1 MLFLAMPDFI
11 ILYFYQSFPL
21 EGWGEVLFLFFNLK
35 FV

>member
-21 EGWGEVLFLFFNLK
+21 EGWGEKFYFFFLI
-35 FV
+35 

>member
-21 EGWGEVLFLFFNLK
+21 EGWGKRFISSFNLK